1 MFLKLNQNLEII
13 AVSENL
19 LNKFNLAK
27 GDLLGL
33 DFLDMVLNTVPHTV
47 IDDLKRHCKNGL
59 NGSYIL
65 HIRINEK
72 VCWLNVKFDVADS
85 SSLGSTF
92 EVRFFQLD
100 NLSVRNAKD
109 MYALMSFEELTEF
122 EQQQSMMLLKS
133 DDLVYCHG
141 FK

>member
-1 MFLKLNQNLEII
+1 MPN
-13 AVSENL
+13 
-19 LNKFNLAK
+19 
-27 GDLLGL
+27 
-33 DFLDMVLNTVPHTV
+33 TV
-47 IDDLKRHCKNGL
+47 IDDLKKHCRNGL

-65 HIRINEK
+65 HVRINDR
-72 VCWLNVKFDVADS
+72 VCWLNVNFEAVENS
-85 SSLGSTF
+85 SIGISF

-122 EQQQSMMLLKS
+122 EQQQSKKLLKS
-133 DDLVYCHG
+133 DDLGYCHE